1 MMYNS
6 LQECNTVQLS
16 LTKEKKEKCFFFS
29 FKKKQKQ
36 QKTALYNTLQRDN
49 ISL

>member
-16 LTKEKKEKCFFFS
+16 LTKVKVFLKK
-29 FKKKQKQ
+29 KQ